1 VSLAFLFV
9 RSPDLSDFGSHLLSE
24 EVLDRGP
31 RSVRHRSFF
40 ILHDIL
46 FPALVARQFS
56 ASHSFMRRYDCP
68 TLFQHV
74 LGSPA
79 DPLINVW
86 ALDVPD
92 VRVIPDVCIHVVS
105 FPGPGRCG

>member
-1 VSLAFLFV
+1 VILVLICCLRKFLTEGL
-9 RSPDLSDFGSHLLSE
+9 DLFGI
-24 EVLDRGP
+24 EV
-31 RSVRHRSFF
+31 FF

-68 TLFQHV
+68 ALFQHV

-92 VRVIPDVCIHVVS
+92 VRVIQDVCIHVVS